1 MLPLRT
7 WTKSC
12 RPRGAGHRSAV
23 RDRCRQVQYT
33 PTPPRR
39 PAVATPPPEVGI
51 RQFLDIGTGL
61 PTTDNTHEVA
71 QRVDPSCRIVYVDSD
86 PIVLAHAHA
95 LLNTLEG
102 ATDYIDADV
111 HDPDTILRGAAVTL
125 DFDQPI
131 AITMLGVLN
140 LVTDTDEAEAIVRR
154 LLNAVPPGSHLV
166 YWNGQ
171 GSAPMTLR
179 SHTDLVRLFDITHFG
194 GVGLNR

>member
-1 MLPLRT
+1 M
-7 WTKSC
+7 
-12 RPRGAGHRSAV
+12 
-23 RDRCRQVQYT
+23 
-33 PTPPRR
+33 
-39 PAVATPPPEVGI
+39 ATPPPEAGI
-51 RQFLDIGTGL
+51 RQFLGIGTGL
-61 PTTDNTHEVA
+61 PTADITHEIA
-71 QRVDPSCRIVYVDSD
+71 QRVDPSCRIVYVGND

-95 LLNTLEG
+95 LLNSTPEG

-140 LVTDTDEAEAIVRR
+140 LVMDTGEAEAIVRR

-179 SHTDLVRLFDITHFG
+179 SPPTSYASSTSLTSAVSA
-194 GVGLNR
+194 